1 MTNIEKPRR
10 SWRFRI
16 GIAFLLAVIAG
27 VLIYVFVPPLFTYE
41 KLVIWSF
48 MGWTTN
54 SKGDIKQVT
63 FIFWNNG
70 TRTIAIN
77 GFWVNGTQLNSTDWI
92 SWRGTTL
99 KMQEDTRI
107 CVIPK
112 SFNFQVNATYNFTV
126 DTTSGSHYYFPI
138 KCDQTNIHPE
148 NLTIM
153 GYEFAPGTFPHDP
166 PFIGVRYKNY
176 GATPIIITA
185 FYLNNTKYEML
196 QWTWPN
202 VIDYASIDYGWK
214 SQKTYIIH
222 IETIV
227 GNVYEIVATA
237 PSQ

>member
-27 VLIYVFVPPLFTYE
+27 VLIYVFVVPFLIYLSTYE
-41 KLVIWSF
+41 ELVIWSF

-92 SWRGTTL
+92 PWTGTTIETPG
-99 KMQEDTRI
+99 MGARI
-107 CVIPK
+107 CIIPQ
-112 SFNFQVNATYNFTV
+112 SLTFHINATYNFTV

-148 NLTIM
+148 NLTILDC
-153 GYEFAPGTFPHDP
+153 EFLHWPPPDYIGIRLQNDGHTPVIIKEVLVDGEVFEKNQWMFPNTLNAIVI
-166 PFIGVRYKNY
+166 FYSWKNQTY
-176 GATPIIITA
+176 TILI
-185 FYLNNTKYEML
+185 
-196 QWTWPN
+196 
-202 VIDYASIDYGWK
+202 
-214 SQKTYIIH
+214 KT
-222 IETIV
+222 TV
-227 GNVYEIVATA
+227 GNTYEIISA
-237 PSQ
+237 PQ